1 MQKKAHRRIFMNVRA
16 NQILAMM
23 SFPYTVLLN
32 PSHSRSFII
41 FDCISLDNKI
51 EFQCKSLL
59 MSFHTLVLTIFDL
72 NFLNQLV
79 SFYCYF
85 RQ

>member
-1 MQKKAHRRIFMNVRA
+1 MQKKVHRRIFMNVRA
-16 NQILAMM
+16 NQILEMM
-23 SFPYTVLLN
+23 SFPYSVPLN
-32 PSHSRSFII
+32 PSHSRNFIL

-72 NFLNQLV
+72 YFLN
-79 SFYCYF
+79 
-85 RQ
+85 